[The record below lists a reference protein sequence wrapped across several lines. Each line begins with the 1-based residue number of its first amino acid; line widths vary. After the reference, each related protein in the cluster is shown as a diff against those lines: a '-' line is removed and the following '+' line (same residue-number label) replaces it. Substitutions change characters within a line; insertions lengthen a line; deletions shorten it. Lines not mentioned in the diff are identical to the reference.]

1 MSTHELAHE
10 VDIARANAIAEAL
23 AAEERR
29 RSEPLI
35 RSGDRARRFMDRLR
49 IAVFTLIGVHW
60 GQRLAEAYFGPGM
73 LSLALGLIAGLLL
86 AISVPVPKAWLPDRR
101 H

>member
-1 MSTHELAHE
+1 
-10 VDIARANAIAEAL
+10 
-23 AAEERR
+23 
-29 RSEPLI
+29 
-35 RSGDRARRFMDRLR
+35 
-49 IAVFTLIGVHW
+49 
-60 GQRLAEAYFGPGM
+60 M